1 MRLCFVAFA
10 LVLSACG
17 TTQAQPRIAAGP
29 IVAFDADLA
38 RGEGVVAE
46 IGAMAGRDRL
56 LREIIMRGFRTEM
69 TGEERQAYIEGTR
82 HHFDRIDGENT
93 ARLRVIIRE
102 IGWAEL
108 NALSQHAADQART
121 LISHSSDIAFKR
133 EMAATFEPLVRA
145 GRMEGDYY
153 AMLIDDIATMENRPQ
168 VYATN
173 FECHHG
179 LYQPKPTENVETLDA
194 RRAEIGLPPIAE
206 YTARMRE
213 MYGECPAD
221 YSGN

>member
-108 NALSQHAADQART
+108 NALSPHAADQART

-153 AMLIDDIATMENRPQ
+153 AMLIDDIAAMENRPQ

-179 LYQPKPTENVETLDA
+179 IYQPKRTENVETLDA

>member
-1 MRLCFVAFA
+1 MRLCIVAFA

-17 TTQAQPRIAAGP
+17 TTHAQPRTAAGP
-29 IVAFDADLA
+29 IAAFDVDLA
-38 RGEGVVAE
+38 RGESVVSE

-108 NALSQHAADQART
+108 NALSPHAADQART

-153 AMLIDDIATMENRPQ
+153 AMLIDDIAAMENRPQ

-179 LYQPKPTENVETLDA
+179 IYQPKRTENVETLDA